1 LFAAELLAGGKT
13 TGHAVHTLLVPPKM
27 KEDNEVVDEGA
38 EKPKVDE
45 GSRRNSHDSNA
56 SVGPIMN
63 RQRANLVCYGL
74 PNIIVAQLSK
84 V

>member
-1 LFAAELLAGGKT
+1 VA
-13 TGHAVHTLLVPPKM
+13 
-27 KEDNEVVDEGA
+27 DEGA

-56 SVGPIMN
+56 SGGPVMN